1 MAKEKQ
7 MTLLTVN
14 VMSEGVVVGTLT
26 KEVPDYAIEQEF
38 EALLVKAQ
46 GLGGNNIA
54 PAGLDPVV
62 V

>member
-7 MTLLTVN
+7 MTLITVN
-14 VMSEGVVVGTLT
+14 VLNNGVVVGTLT

-38 EALLVKAQ
+38 DALLVKAQ
-46 GLGGNNIA
+46 GLGGDSVA